1 MASAASARFPL
12 APQACQKERQSSQSQ
27 RNSWATARVTQNP
40 EGKKKE
46 KAEKSDGHRG
56 CSRMSA
62 PCVGTAQSVSAASF
76 MHRPIG
82 KQADGIGGEN
92 LAASNKAG

>member
-1 MASAASARFPL
+1 
-12 APQACQKERQSSQSQ
+12 
-27 RNSWATARVTQNP
+27 
-40 EGKKKE
+40 
-46 KAEKSDGHRG
+46 
-56 CSRMSA
+56 MSA